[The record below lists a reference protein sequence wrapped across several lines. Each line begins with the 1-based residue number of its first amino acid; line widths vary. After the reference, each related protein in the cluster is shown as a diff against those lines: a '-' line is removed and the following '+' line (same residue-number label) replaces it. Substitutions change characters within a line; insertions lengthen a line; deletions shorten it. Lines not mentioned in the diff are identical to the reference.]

1 MDDRPQSQCL
11 HTVERGSWSHQKGC
25 QTMMELTELQRDA
38 LTEMFN
44 IGVGAAA
51 DLLSQMVGEPVR
63 LSVPLVEFTSESK
76 AKAYYLERE
85 QRPLCAIRQTYVGE
99 VNTDAL
105 LMFPEENSLELVRI
119 MVGADLPVQTLTE
132 MEQDAMAEIGNIILN
147 AVISSMATT
156 LALKFEGALPQVSI
170 LSAEDLF
177 VSSDPAGPADEEGS
191 LMALNIDFFLSA
203 RKVSGYLA
211 FLLDLPSG
219 TVMLQRID
227 AYIAQGAV

>member
-1 MDDRPQSQCL
+1 MI
-11 HTVERGSWSHQKGC
+11 
-25 QTMMELTELQRDA
+25 ELTELQRDA

-63 LSVPLVEFTSESK
+63 LSVPLVEFTNESK

-85 QRPLCAIRQTYVGE
+85 QRPLCAIRQSYVGE

-119 MVGADLPVQTLTE
+119 MVGADLPLETPTE

-147 AVISSMATT
+147 AVVSSLAST
-156 LALKFEGALPQVSI
+156 LSLKFEGALPQVSI
-170 LSAEDLF
+170 LRAQDLF
-177 VSSDPAGPADEEGS
+177 VSVDGGSDAADDGS
-191 LMALNIDFFLSA
+191 LMALNIDFSLSA
-203 RKVSGYLA
+203 RKLSGYLA

-219 TVMLQRID
+219 AVMVQRLD
-227 AYIAQGAV
+227 AYIDQGGA

>member
-1 MDDRPQSQCL
+1 
-11 HTVERGSWSHQKGC
+11 
-25 QTMMELTELQRDA
+25 MMELTELQRDA

-156 LALKFEGALPQVSI
+156 LAIKFEGALPQVSI

-177 VSSDPAGPADEEGS
+177 VSSGPAGSADEEGS

-219 TVMLQRID
+219 AVMVQRID
-227 AYIAQGAV
+227 AYIAQGAA

>member
-1 MDDRPQSQCL
+1 MI
-11 HTVERGSWSHQKGC
+11 
-25 QTMMELTELQRDA
+25 ELTELQRDA

-63 LSVPLVEFTSESK
+63 LSVPLVEFTNESK

-85 QRPLCAIRQTYVGE
+85 QRPLCAIRQSYVGE

-119 MVGADLPVQTLTE
+119 MVGADLPLETLTE

-147 AVISSMATT
+147 AVVSSLAST

-170 LSAEDLF
+170 LRAQDLF
-177 VSSDPAGPADEEGS
+177 VSVDGASGAADEGS
-191 LMALNIDFFLSA
+191 LMALNIDFSLSA
-203 RKVSGYLA
+203 RKLSGYLA

-219 TVMLQRID
+219 AVMVQRLD
-227 AYIAQGAV
+227 AYIGQGGA

>member
-1 MDDRPQSQCL
+1 
-11 HTVERGSWSHQKGC
+11 
-25 QTMMELTELQRDA
+25 MMELTELQRDA

-51 DLLSQMVGEPVR
+51 DLLSQMVGESVR

-85 QRPLCAIRQTYVGE
+85 QRPLCAVRQRYVGE
-99 VNTDAL
+99 VTTEAL

-119 MVGADLPVQTLTE
+119 MVGADLPLQALTE

-147 AVISSMATT
+147 AVISSMANT
-156 LALKFEGALPQVSI
+156 LSLHFEGALPQVSI

-177 VSSDPAGPADEEGS
+177 VSSEPTGPADEAGS

-211 FLLDLPSG
+211 FLLDIPSG
-219 TVMLQRID
+219 TVMVQRID
-227 AYIAQGAV
+227 AYIAQGGG

>member
-1 MDDRPQSQCL
+1 
-11 HTVERGSWSHQKGC
+11 
-25 QTMMELTELQRDA
+25 MMELTELQRDA